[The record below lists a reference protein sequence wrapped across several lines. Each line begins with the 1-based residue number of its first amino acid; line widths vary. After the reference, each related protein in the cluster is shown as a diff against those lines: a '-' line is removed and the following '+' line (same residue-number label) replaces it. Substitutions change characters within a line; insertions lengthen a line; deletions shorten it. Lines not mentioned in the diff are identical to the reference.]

1 MRISTLLIVTLVA
14 AGCTPGVGPIYVEKL
29 RPIIQ
34 NGNGGCGTPT
44 EESAIIT
51 RLNLIDVA
59 ATPDF
64 EVAAAIG
71 GLADFFSNQSQPGV
85 VLADNRRLN
94 PDARERLMIQR
105 ILLRYSSRPAIPG
118 VTATLTD
125 TIPLVTPITRE
136 NTKVQLV
143 VPLFGK
149 NVRDQLARLSPS
161 NTDPPFQFVTT
172 FEIQGTMMSGAEFR
186 TDPVSFPMNLVKS
199 EVSCP
204 RMNDPRL
211 VRYSPADQALSCNF
225 LGLDKRLD
233 SSACCDN
240 LDASGNPALDFS
252 RLGCDVLP

>member
-1 MRISTLLIVTLVA
+1 MRTSALIIAGLLA

-34 NGNGGCGTPT
+34 TANGCGLAM
-44 EESAIIT
+44 EETAIIT
-51 RLNLIDVA
+51 RLDLIDVA

-64 EVAAAIG
+64 EVVAALG

-85 VLADNRRLN
+85 VLSDNRRLN
-94 PDARERLMIQR
+94 PDARERLMVQR

-118 VTATLTD
+118 ITATMTD

-143 VPLFGK
+143 IPLFGK

-161 NTDPPFQFVTT
+161 NTDPPYQFVST
-172 FEIQGTMMSGAEFR
+172 FELQGTMMSGAEFR

-199 EVSCP
+199 EVNCTSP
-204 RMNDPRL
+204 ADPRL
-211 VRYSPADQALSCNF
+211 ERYSPADRALSCNF
-225 LGLDKRLD
+225 VGLGKRIG
-233 SSACCDN
+233 SNFCCNN
-240 LDASGNPALDFS
+240 LDGTGNPALDFG